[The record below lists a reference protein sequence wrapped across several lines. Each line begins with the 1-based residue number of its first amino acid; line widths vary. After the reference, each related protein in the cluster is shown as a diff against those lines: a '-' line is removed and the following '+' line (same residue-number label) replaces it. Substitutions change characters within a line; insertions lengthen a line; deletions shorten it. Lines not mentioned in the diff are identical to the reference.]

1 MSKSGE
7 VQMNSRNRPPKTF
20 VVNERE
26 LYILVEDN
34 GLFYHHQYLNNNLAR
49 LFSKKNL
56 ITPKQQTI

>member
-34 GLFYHHQYLNNNLAR
+34 GFFYHYQYL
-49 LFSKKNL
+49 K
-56 ITPKQQTI
+56 